1 VRDATGLARS
11 EGIRAGDFIV
21 ALNDMRLDRVDQFRQ
36 ALSRMPAGLP
46 IALLVLRDR
55 RLAYVAVRMPAQR
68 AAIKAPFLR
77 TPISTRTP

>member
-36 ALSRMPAGLP
+36 ILSRMPASRP
-46 IALLVLRDR
+46 IALLVLRDG
-55 RLAYVAVRMPAQR
+55 RLAYVAVRMPEQR
-68 AAIKAPFLR
+68 AAAATPLLR
-77 TPISTRTP
+77 TPTSTRTQ